1 MHATGNGH
9 RSGEEW
15 RSASEKSVLSR
26 LPDNRGN
33 WRSIGGPGLHPR
45 EDDKVVVAARRRE
58 QGRKRQ
64 AIPAGLTGSGGHTRR
79 SQVRVPMHHGP
90 GLSEDQCQREQHAE
104 PRGIPVLGQ
113 GPGLCH
119 PHSIA
124 WMSGR
129 SRIHRRRTREP
140 GIGSAVTDS
149 IGSLRGRP
157 GEVVRF
163 AVPPVEIDYIA
174 HYRPRLHANHNPGSR
189 GDSRTSTDGGE
200 RLQRESAA
208 RRNLARPF

>member
-1 MHATGNGH
+1 MHAAGNGH

-15 RSASEKSVLSR
+15 RSASEKGVLSR
-26 LPDNRGN
+26 LPDKRGN
-33 WRSIGGPGLHPR
+33 WRSVGCPGLHQR
-45 EDDKVVVAARRRE
+45 EDDKVVRAARRRE

-64 AIPAGLTGSGGHTRR
+64 AIPAGLTGSGGRTRR

-104 PRGIPVLGQ
+104 PRGIPLLGQ

-124 WMSGR
+124 WMTGR

-140 GIGSAVTDS
+140 GIGSAVADI
-149 IGSLRGRP
+149 IGKYAPLLSALRPKRGTESGR
-157 GEVVRF
+157 R
-163 AVPPVEIDYIA
+163 
-174 HYRPRLHANHNPGSR
+174 
-189 GDSRTSTDGGE
+189 STDRPDAGDRCASDGGAPQE
-200 RLQRESAA
+200 ALPKSGEMIS
-208 RRNLARPF
+208 LEPT